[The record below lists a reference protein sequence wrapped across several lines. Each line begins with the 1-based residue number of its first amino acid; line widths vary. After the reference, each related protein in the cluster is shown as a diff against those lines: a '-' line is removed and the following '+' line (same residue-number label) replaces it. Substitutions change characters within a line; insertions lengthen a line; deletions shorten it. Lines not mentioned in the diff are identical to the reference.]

1 MKKLIVAA
9 MLVLG
14 ATSAFAGDSDA
25 LKAVMKAKTYAEAEA
40 LVKQNLGQFANDA
53 EKAKAYNKLV
63 DLGMKVFNEQQTI
76 QQTNQLMKKNDPV
89 DENVMNEGAYNA
101 LMNAIECYKY
111 DQLPNAK
118 GKVAPKFNG
127 NATRVWGARQQLV
140 NAGQTAAQ
148 NNKEA
153 DVLKYWGTF
162 LDTDNEPLFASVDQK
177 QKDSEKDYI
186 GQVALFA
193 ARYAYQAKDAARCEK
208 YCDIAMKSEKEAKDA
223 LNLKLYV
230 MKDGLKTHEDS
241 LAYVNKLKDIFAKDE
256 TNEVVL
262 DGLKT
267 REDSLNYVNKLKGIF
282 AQDETNEV
290 VLDGLNSMYSSLK
303 MEKEQAELLDNA
315 IAKNPNNFVA
325 LANKGMMYIQKNDAD
340 NAIKCLK
347 QALAAK
353 EDNVVVLTYLGACY
367 NSKAGNLQDP
377 NGRKVVYQEAIKVL
391 DKAKQLD
398 PEKAQANWGYTRYQA
413 YYGYYG
419 PNAAE
424 TKQAEAESK

>member
-9 MLVLG
+9 MMVLG

-40 LVKQNLGQFANDA
+40 LLKQNLGQLANDA

-63 DLGMKVFNEQQTI
+63 DLSMKAYNDQQSI
-76 QQTNQLMKKNDPV
+76 MQTNQIMKKNDPI
-89 DENVMNEGAYNA
+89 DENAMNEGAYNA

-118 GKVAPKFNG
+118 GKVAPKFG
-127 NATRVWGARQQLV
+127 SNAARVWAARVQLV

-148 NNKEA
+148 NNKA
-153 DVLKYWGTF
+153 DEVLKYWGAF
-162 LDTDNEPLFASVDQK
+162 LDTDSEPLFASIDAK
-177 QKDSEKDYI
+177 QKDGEKEYI

-230 MKDGLKTHEDS
+230 MKDGLKTHADS
-241 LAYVNKLKDIFAKDE
+241 LAYVD
-256 TNEVVL
+256 
-262 DGLKT
+262 
-267 REDSLNYVNKLKGIF
+267 KLKGLY
-282 AQDETNEV
+282 AQDENNDV
-290 VLDGLNSMYSSLK
+290 VLDGLNSMYSSMQ
-303 MEKEQAELLDNA
+303 MEKEQEALLNA
-315 IAKNPNNFVA
+315 VIAKNPSNFVA
-325 LANKGMMYIQKNDAD
+325 LANLGMMYIQKNDAD
-340 NAIKCLK
+340 NAIKNLK
-347 QALAAK
+347 LALAAK
-353 EDNVVVLTYLGACY
+353 PDNVTVLTYLGACY
-367 NSKAGNLQDP
+367 NSKAGALQDP
-377 NGRKVVYQEAIKVL
+377 NGRKVVYKEAVKVL
-391 DKAKQLD
+391 DKAKELD

-419 PNAAE
+419 PTAAE
-424 TKQAEAESK
+424 TKKAEEESK

>member
-63 DLGMKVFNEQQTI
+63 DLGMKDFNDQQSI

-148 NNKEA
+148 NNKA
-153 DVLKYWGTF
+153 DEVLKYWGAF
-162 LDTDNEPLFASVDQK
+162 LDTDSEPLFASVDAK
-177 QKDSEKDYI
+177 QKEAEKEYI

-208 YCDIAMKSEKEAKDA
+208 YCDIAMTSEKEAKDA

-230 MKDGLKTHEDS
+230 MKDGLKT
-241 LAYVNKLKDIFAKDE
+241 K
-256 TNEVVL
+256 
-262 DGLKT
+262 
-267 REDSLNYVNKLKGIF
+267 EDSLNYVNKLKDLY
-282 AQDETNEV
+282 AKDPSNEV
-290 VLDGLNSMYSSLK
+290 MLDGLNSMYSALK
-303 MEKEQAELLDNA
+303 MEKEQTELLDAA
-315 IAKNPNNFVA
+315 IAKDPKNFVA
-325 LANKGMMYIQKNDAD
+325 LANKGMMYIQKNDAN

-347 QALAAK
+347 QALEAK
-353 EDNVVVLTYLGACY
+353 PDNVVVMTYLGACY
-367 NSKAGNLQDP
+367 NSKAGEIQAVQ
-377 NGRKVVYQEAIKVL
+377 GRKVVYQEAIKIL
-391 DKAKQLD
+391 DKAKELD

-419 PNAAE
+419 PNAPE
-424 TKQAEAESK
+424 TKKAEEESK

>member
-40 LVKQNLGQFANDA
+40 LLKQNLGQLANDA

-63 DLGMKVFNEQQTI
+63 DLGMKAYNDQQSI
-76 QQTNQLMKKNDPV
+76 MQTNQIMKKNDPI
-89 DENVMNEGAYNA
+89 DENAMNEGAYNA

-118 GKVAPKFNG
+118 GKVAPKFG
-127 NATRVWGARQQLV
+127 SNAARVWAARVQLV

-148 NNKEA
+148 NNKA
-153 DVLKYWGTF
+153 DEVLKYWGAF
-162 LDTDNEPLFASVDQK
+162 LDTDSEPLFAGIDAK
-177 QKDSEKDYI
+177 QKDGEKEYI

-230 MKDGLKTHEDS
+230 MKDGLKTHADS
-241 LAYVNKLKDIFAKDE
+241 LAYVD
-256 TNEVVL
+256 
-262 DGLKT
+262 
-267 REDSLNYVNKLKGIF
+267 KLKGLY
-282 AQDETNEV
+282 AQDENNEV
-290 VLDGLNSMYSSLK
+290 ILDGLNSMYSSMQ
-303 MEKEQAELLDNA
+303 MEKEQEALLNAA
-315 IAKNPNNFVA
+315 IAKNPSNFVA
-325 LANKGMMYIQKNDAD
+325 LANLGMMYIRKNDAD
-340 NAIKCLK
+340 NAIKNLK
-347 QALAAK
+347 LALAAK
-353 EDNVVVLTYLGACY
+353 PDNVTVLTYLGACY
-367 NSKAGNLQDP
+367 NSKAGALQDP
-377 NGRKVVYQEAIKVL
+377 NGRKVVYKEAIKVL
-391 DKAKQLD
+391 DKAKELD

-419 PNAAE
+419 PTAAE
-424 TKQAEAESK
+424 TKKAEEESK

>member
-148 NNKEA
+148 NNKA
-153 DVLKYWGTF
+153 DEVLKYWGAF
-162 LDTDNEPLFASVDQK
+162 LDTDSEPLFASVDAK
-177 QKDSEKDYI
+177 QKEAEKEYI

-208 YCDIAMKSEKEAKDA
+208 YCDIAMTSEKEAKDA

-230 MKDGLKTHEDS
+230 MKDGLKTKEDS
-241 LAYVNKLKDIFAKDE
+241 LTYVNKLKDLYAKDPS
-256 TNEVVL
+256 NDVM
-262 DGLKT
+262 
-267 REDSLNYVNKLKGIF
+267 
-282 AQDETNEV
+282 
-290 VLDGLNSMYSSLK
+290 LDGLNSMYSALK
-303 MEKEQAELLDNA
+303 MEKEQTELLDAA
-315 IAKNPNNFVA
+315 IAKDPKNFVA
-325 LANKGMMYIQKNDAD
+325 LANKGMMYIQKNDAN

-347 QALAAK
+347 QALEAK
-353 EDNVVVLTYLGACY
+353 PDNVVVMTYLGACY
-367 NSKAGNLQDP
+367 NSKAGEIQAVQ
-377 NGRKVVYQEAIKVL
+377 GRKVVYQEAIKIL
-391 DKAKQLD
+391 DKAKELD

-419 PNAAE
+419 PNAPE
-424 TKQAEAESK
+424 TKKAEEESK

>member
-9 MLVLG
+9 MMVLG

-40 LVKQNLGQFANDA
+40 LLKQNLGQLANDA

-63 DLGMKVFNEQQTI
+63 DLGMKAYNDQQSI
-76 QQTNQLMKKNDPV
+76 MQTNQIMKKNDPI
-89 DENVMNEGAYNA
+89 DENAMNEGAYNA

-118 GKVAPKFNG
+118 GKVAPKFG
-127 NATRVWGARQQLV
+127 SNAARVWAARVQLV

-148 NNKEA
+148 NNKA
-153 DVLKYWGTF
+153 DEVLKYWGAF
-162 LDTDNEPLFASVDQK
+162 LDTDSEPLFASIDAK
-177 QKDSEKDYI
+177 QKDGEKEYI

-230 MKDGLKTHEDS
+230 MKDGLKTHADS
-241 LAYVNKLKDIFAKDE
+241 LAYVDKLK
-256 TNEVVL
+256 VL
-262 DGLKT
+262 
-267 REDSLNYVNKLKGIF
+267 Y
-282 AQDETNEV
+282 AQDENNEV
-290 VLDGLNSMYSSLK
+290 ILDGLNSMYSSMK
-303 MEKEQAELLDNA
+303 MEKEQEALLNAA
-315 IAKNPNNFVA
+315 IAKNPSNFVA
-325 LANKGMMYIQKNDAD
+325 LANLGMMYIQKNDAD
-340 NAIKCLK
+340 NAIKNLK
-347 QALAAK
+347 LALAAK
-353 EDNVVVLTYLGACY
+353 PDNVTVLTYLGACY
-367 NSKAGNLQDP
+367 NSKAGALQDP
-377 NGRKVVYQEAIKVL
+377 NGRKVVYKEAIKVL
-391 DKAKQLD
+391 DKAKELD

-419 PNAAE
+419 PTAAE
-424 TKQAEAESK
+424 TKKAEEESK

>member
-63 DLGMKVFNEQQTI
+63 DLGMKDFNDQQSI

-148 NNKEA
+148 NNKA
-153 DVLKYWGTF
+153 DEVLKYWGAF
-162 LDTDNEPLFASVDQK
+162 LDTDSEPLFAAVDAK
-177 QKDSEKDYI
+177 QKEAEKEYI

-208 YCDIAMKSEKEAKDA
+208 YCDIAMTSEKEAKDA

-230 MKDGLKTHEDS
+230 MKDGLKT
-241 LAYVNKLKDIFAKDE
+241 K
-256 TNEVVL
+256 
-262 DGLKT
+262 
-267 REDSLNYVNKLKGIF
+267 EDSLNYVNKLKDLY
-282 AQDETNEV
+282 AKDPSNDV
-290 VLDGLNSMYSSLK
+290 MLDGLNSMYSALK
-303 MEKEQAELLDNA
+303 MEKEQTELLDAA
-315 IAKNPNNFVA
+315 IAKDPKNFVA
-325 LANKGMMYIQKNDAD
+325 LANKGMMYIQKNDAN

-347 QALAAK
+347 QALEAK
-353 EDNVVVLTYLGACY
+353 PDNVVVMTYLGACY
-367 NSKAGNLQDP
+367 NSKAGEIQAVQ
-377 NGRKVVYQEAIKVL
+377 GRKVVYQEAIKIL
-391 DKAKQLD
+391 DKAKELD

-419 PNAAE
+419 PNAPE
-424 TKQAEAESK
+424 TKKAEEESK

>member
-63 DLGMKVFNEQQTI
+63 DLGMKDFNDQQSI

-148 NNKEA
+148 NNKA
-153 DVLKYWGTF
+153 DEVLKYWGAF
-162 LDTDNEPLFASVDQK
+162 LDTDAEPLFAAVDAK
-177 QKDSEKDYI
+177 QKEAEKEYI

-208 YCDIAMKSEKEAKDA
+208 YCDIAMTSEKEAKDA

-230 MKDGLKTHEDS
+230 MKDGLKTKEDS
-241 LAYVNKLKDIFAKDE
+241 LTYVNKLKDLYAKDPS
-256 TNEVVL
+256 NEVM
-262 DGLKT
+262 
-267 REDSLNYVNKLKGIF
+267 
-282 AQDETNEV
+282 
-290 VLDGLNSMYSSLK
+290 LDGLNSMYSSLK
-303 MEKEQAELLDNA
+303 MEKEQAELLDAA
-315 IAKNPNNFVA
+315 IAKDPKNFVA

-347 QALAAK
+347 QALDAK
-353 EDNVVVLTYLGACY
+353 PDNVVVMTYLGACY
-367 NSKAGNLQDP
+367 NSKASDIQAVQ
-377 NGRKVVYQEAIKVL
+377 GRKVVYQEAIKVL
-391 DKAKQLD
+391 DKAKEID
-398 PEKAQANWGYTRYQA
+398 PDKAQANWGYTRYQA

-419 PNAAE
+419 PNAPE
-424 TKQAEAESK
+424 TKKAEEESK

>member
-9 MLVLG
+9 MMVLG

-63 DLGMKVFNEQQTI
+63 DLGMKAYNDQQSI
-76 QQTNQLMKKNDPV
+76 IQTNQIMKKNDPI
-89 DENVMNEGAYNA
+89 DENAMNEGAYNA
-101 LMNAIECYKY
+101 LMSAIECYKY

-118 GKVAPKFNG
+118 GKVAPKFGG
-127 NATRVWGARQQLV
+127 NAARVWSARVQLV

-148 NNKEA
+148 NNKA
-153 DVLKYWGTF
+153 DEVLKYWGAF
-162 LDTDNEPLFASVDQK
+162 LDTDSEPLFASIDAK
-177 QKDSEKDYI
+177 QKDGEKEYI

-230 MKDGLKTHEDS
+230 MKDGLKTHADS
-241 LAYVNKLKDIFAKDE
+241 LAYVD
-256 TNEVVL
+256 
-262 DGLKT
+262 
-267 REDSLNYVNKLKGIF
+267 KLKGLY
-282 AQDETNEV
+282 AQDENNEV
-290 VLDGLNSMYSSLK
+290 ILDGLNSMYSSMK
-303 MEKEQAELLDNA
+303 MEKEQEALLNAA
-315 IAKNPNNFVA
+315 IAKNPSNFVA
-325 LANKGMMYIQKNDAD
+325 LANLGMMYIQKNDAD
-340 NAIKCLK
+340 NAIKNLK
-347 QALAAK
+347 LALAAK
-353 EDNVVVLTYLGACY
+353 PDNVTVLTYLGACY
-367 NSKAGNLQDP
+367 NSKAGALQDP
-377 NGRKVVYQEAIKVL
+377 NGRKVVYKEAIKVL
-391 DKAKQLD
+391 DKAKELD

-419 PNAAE
+419 PTAAE
-424 TKQAEAESK
+424 TKKAEEESK

>member
-148 NNKEA
+148 NNKA
-153 DVLKYWGTF
+153 DEVLKYWGAF
-162 LDTDNEPLFASVDQK
+162 LDTDSEPLFASVDAK
-177 QKDSEKDYI
+177 QKEAEREYI

-208 YCDIAMKSEKEAKDA
+208 YCDIAMTSEKEAKDA

-230 MKDGLKTHEDS
+230 MKDGLKT
-241 LAYVNKLKDIFAKDE
+241 K
-256 TNEVVL
+256 
-262 DGLKT
+262 
-267 REDSLNYVNKLKGIF
+267 EDSLNYVNKLKDLY
-282 AQDETNEV
+282 AKDPSNDV
-290 VLDGLNSMYSSLK
+290 MLDGLNSMYSALK
-303 MEKEQAELLDNA
+303 MEKEQTELLDAA
-315 IAKNPNNFVA
+315 IAKDPKNFVA
-325 LANKGMMYIQKNDAD
+325 LANKGMMYIQKNDAN

-347 QALAAK
+347 QALEAK
-353 EDNVVVLTYLGACY
+353 PDNVVVMTYLGACY
-367 NSKAGNLQDP
+367 NSKAGEIQAVQ
-377 NGRKVVYQEAIKVL
+377 GRKVVYQEAIKIL
-391 DKAKQLD
+391 DKAKELD

-419 PNAAE
+419 PNAPE
-424 TKQAEAESK
+424 TKKAEEESK

>member
-9 MLVLG
+9 MMVLG

-40 LVKQNLGQFANDA
+40 LLKQNLGQLANDA

-63 DLGMKVFNEQQTI
+63 DLGMKAYNDQQSI
-76 QQTNQLMKKNDPV
+76 MQTNQIMKKNDPI
-89 DENVMNEGAYNA
+89 DENAMNEGAYNA

-118 GKVAPKFNG
+118 GKVAPKFG
-127 NATRVWGARQQLV
+127 SNAARVWAARVQLV

-148 NNKEA
+148 NNKA
-153 DVLKYWGTF
+153 DEVLKYWGAF
-162 LDTDNEPLFASVDQK
+162 LDTDSEPLFAGIDAK
-177 QKDSEKDYI
+177 QKDGEKEYI

-230 MKDGLKTHEDS
+230 MKDGLKTHADS
-241 LAYVNKLKDIFAKDE
+241 LAYVDKLK
-256 TNEVVL
+256 
-262 DGLKT
+262 
-267 REDSLNYVNKLKGIF
+267 SLY
-282 AQDETNEV
+282 AQDENNDV
-290 VLDGLNSMYSSLK
+290 ILDGLNSMYSSMK
-303 MEKEQAELLDNA
+303 MEKEQEALLNAA
-315 IAKNPNNFVA
+315 IAKNPSNFVA
-325 LANKGMMYIQKNDAD
+325 LANLGMMYIQKNDAD
-340 NAIKCLK
+340 NAIKNLK
-347 QALAAK
+347 LALAAK
-353 EDNVVVLTYLGACY
+353 PDNVTVLTYLGACY
-367 NSKAGNLQDP
+367 NSKAGALQDP
-377 NGRKVVYQEAIKVL
+377 NGRKVVYKEAVKVL
-391 DKAKQLD
+391 DKAKELD

-419 PNAAE
+419 PTAAE
-424 TKQAEAESK
+424 TKKAEEESK

>member
-40 LVKQNLGQFANDA
+40 LLKQNLGQLANDA

-63 DLGMKVFNEQQTI
+63 DLSMKAYNDQQSI
-76 QQTNQLMKKNDPV
+76 MQTNQIMKKNDPI
-89 DENVMNEGAYNA
+89 DENAMNEGAYNA

-118 GKVAPKFNG
+118 GKVAPKFG
-127 NATRVWGARQQLV
+127 SNAARVWAARVQLV

-148 NNKEA
+148 NNKA
-153 DVLKYWGTF
+153 DEVLKYWGAF
-162 LDTDNEPLFASVDQK
+162 LDTDSEPLFASVDAK
-177 QKDSEKDYI
+177 QKDGEKEYI

-230 MKDGLKTHEDS
+230 MKDGLKTHADS
-241 LAYVNKLKDIFAKDE
+241 LAYVD
-256 TNEVVL
+256 
-262 DGLKT
+262 
-267 REDSLNYVNKLKGIF
+267 KLKGLY
-282 AQDETNEV
+282 AQDENNDV
-290 VLDGLNSMYSSLK
+290 ILDGLNSMYSSMQ
-303 MEKEQAELLDNA
+303 MEKEQEALLNAA
-315 IAKNPNNFVA
+315 IAKNPSNFVA
-325 LANKGMMYIQKNDAD
+325 LANLGMMYIQKNDAD
-340 NAIKCLK
+340 NAIKNLK
-347 QALAAK
+347 LALAAK
-353 EDNVVVLTYLGACY
+353 PDNVTVLTYLGACY
-367 NSKAGNLQDP
+367 NSKAGALQDP
-377 NGRKVVYQEAIKVL
+377 NGRKVVYKEAIKVL
-391 DKAKQLD
+391 DKAKELD

-419 PNAAE
+419 PTAAE
-424 TKQAEAESK
+424 TKKAEEESK

>member
-40 LVKQNLGQFANDA
+40 LVKQNLSQFANDA

-148 NNKEA
+148 NNKA
-153 DVLKYWGTF
+153 DEVLKYWGAF
-162 LDTDNEPLFASVDQK
+162 LDTDSEPLFASVDAK
-177 QKDSEKDYI
+177 QKEAEKEYI

-208 YCDIAMKSEKEAKDA
+208 YCDIAMTSEKEAKDA

-230 MKDGLKTHEDS
+230 MKDGLKT
-241 LAYVNKLKDIFAKDE
+241 K
-256 TNEVVL
+256 
-262 DGLKT
+262 
-267 REDSLNYVNKLKGIF
+267 EDSLNYVNKLKDLY
-282 AQDETNEV
+282 AKDPSNDV
-290 VLDGLNSMYSSLK
+290 MLDGLNSMYSALK
-303 MEKEQAELLDNA
+303 MEKEQTELLDAA
-315 IAKNPNNFVA
+315 IAKDPKNFVA
-325 LANKGMMYIQKNDAD
+325 LANKGMMYIQKNDAN

-347 QALAAK
+347 QALEAK
-353 EDNVVVLTYLGACY
+353 PDNVVVMTYLGACY
-367 NSKAGNLQDP
+367 NSKAGEIQAVQ
-377 NGRKVVYQEAIKVL
+377 GRKVVYQEAIKIL
-391 DKAKQLD
+391 DKAKELD

-419 PNAAE
+419 PNAPE
-424 TKQAEAESK
+424 TKKAEEESK

>member
-148 NNKEA
+148 NNKA
-153 DVLKYWGTF
+153 DEVLKYWGAF
-162 LDTDNEPLFASVDQK
+162 LDTDSEPLFASVDAK
-177 QKDSEKDYI
+177 QKEAEKEYI

-208 YCDIAMKSEKEAKDA
+208 YCDIAMTSEKEAKDA

-230 MKDGLKTHEDS
+230 MKDGLKT
-241 LAYVNKLKDIFAKDE
+241 K
-256 TNEVVL
+256 
-262 DGLKT
+262 
-267 REDSLNYVNKLKGIF
+267 EDSLNYVNKLKDLY
-282 AQDETNEV
+282 AKDPSNDV
-290 VLDGLNSMYSSLK
+290 MLDGLNSMYSALK
-303 MEKEQAELLDNA
+303 MEKEQTELLDAA
-315 IAKNPNNFVA
+315 IAKDPKNFVA
-325 LANKGMMYIQKNDAD
+325 LANKGMMYIQKNDAN

-347 QALAAK
+347 QALEAK
-353 EDNVVVLTYLGACY
+353 PDNVVVMTYLGACY
-367 NSKAGNLQDP
+367 NSKAGEIQAVQ
-377 NGRKVVYQEAIKVL
+377 GRKVVYQEAIKIL
-391 DKAKQLD
+391 DKAKELD

-419 PNAAE
+419 PTAAE
-424 TKQAEAESK
+424 TKKAEEESK

>member
-148 NNKEA
+148 NNKA
-153 DVLKYWGTF
+153 DEVLKYWGAF
-162 LDTDNEPLFASVDQK
+162 LDTDSEPLFAAVDAK
-177 QKDSEKDYI
+177 QKEAEKEYI

-193 ARYAYQAKDAARCEK
+193 ARYAYQAKDVARCEK
-208 YCDIAMKSEKEAKDA
+208 YCDIAMTSEKEAKDA

-230 MKDGLKTHEDS
+230 MKDGLKT
-241 LAYVNKLKDIFAKDE
+241 K
-256 TNEVVL
+256 
-262 DGLKT
+262 
-267 REDSLNYVNKLKGIF
+267 EDSLNYVNKLKDLY
-282 AQDETNEV
+282 AKDPSNEV
-290 VLDGLNSMYSSLK
+290 MLDGLNSMYSALK
-303 MEKEQAELLDNA
+303 MEKEQTELLDAA
-315 IAKNPNNFVA
+315 IAKDPKNFVA
-325 LANKGMMYIQKNDAD
+325 LANKGMMYIQKNDAN

-347 QALAAK
+347 QALEAK
-353 EDNVVVLTYLGACY
+353 PDNVVVMTYLGACY
-367 NSKAGNLQDP
+367 NSKASEIQAVQ
-377 NGRKVVYQEAIKVL
+377 GRKVVYQEAIKIL
-391 DKAKQLD
+391 DKAKELD

-419 PNAAE
+419 PNAPE
-424 TKQAEAESK
+424 TKKAEEESK

>member
-40 LVKQNLGQFANDA
+40 LLKQNLGQFANDA

-63 DLGMKVFNEQQTI
+63 DLGMKDFNDQQSI

-148 NNKEA
+148 NNKA
-153 DVLKYWGTF
+153 DEVLKYWGAF
-162 LDTDNEPLFASVDQK
+162 LDTDSEPLFAAVDAK
-177 QKDSEKDYI
+177 QKEAEKEYI

-208 YCDIAMKSEKEAKDA
+208 YCDIAMTSEKEAKDA

-230 MKDGLKTHEDS
+230 MKNGLKT
-241 LAYVNKLKDIFAKDE
+241 K
-256 TNEVVL
+256 
-262 DGLKT
+262 
-267 REDSLNYVNKLKGIF
+267 EDSLNYVNKLKDLY
-282 AQDETNEV
+282 AKDPSNEV
-290 VLDGLNSMYSSLK
+290 MLDGLNSMYSALK
-303 MEKEQAELLDNA
+303 MEKEQTELLDAA
-315 IAKNPNNFVA
+315 IAKDPKNFVA
-325 LANKGMMYIQKNDAD
+325 LANKGMMYIQKNDAN

-347 QALAAK
+347 QALEAK
-353 EDNVVVLTYLGACY
+353 PDNVVVMTYLGACY
-367 NSKAGNLQDP
+367 NSKAGEIQAVQ
-377 NGRKVVYQEAIKVL
+377 GRKVVYQEAIKIL
-391 DKAKQLD
+391 DKAKELD

-419 PNAAE
+419 PNAPE
-424 TKQAEAESK
+424 TKKAEEESK

>member
-9 MLVLG
+9 MMVLG

-25 LKAVMKAKTYAEAEA
+25 LKAIMKAKTYAEAEA
-40 LVKQNLGQFANDA
+40 LVKQNLGQLADNA

-63 DLGMKVFNEQQTI
+63 DLGMKAFNDQQTI

-89 DENVMNEGAYNA
+89 DEAAMNEGAYNA
-101 LMNAIECYKY
+101 LVNAIECYKY

-127 NATRVWGARQQLV
+127 NATRVWGARIQLV

-148 NNKEA
+148 NNKAE
-153 DVLKYWGTF
+153 DVLKYWGAF
-162 LDTDNEPLFASVDQK
+162 LDTDKEALFASVDQK

-208 YCDIAMKSEKEAKDA
+208 YCDIAMNSEKEAKDA

-241 LAYVNKLKDIFAKDE
+241 LNYVNKLKDLYVKDSK
-256 TNEVVL
+256 NDV
-262 DGLKT
+262 
-267 REDSLNYVNKLKGIF
+267 I
-282 AQDETNEV
+282 
-290 VLDGLNSMYSSLK
+290 LDGLNSMYASLR
-303 MEKEQAELLDNA
+303 MEKEQVALLDAA
-315 IAKNPNNFVA
+315 IAADPNNFVA
-325 LANKGMMYIQKNDAD
+325 LANKGMYYIQKNDAD

-347 QALAAK
+347 TALDAK
-353 EDNVVVLTYLGACY
+353 PDNVVVLTYLGACY
-367 NSKAGNLQDP
+367 NSKAGALQDP

-391 DKAKQLD
+391 DKAKELD

-413 YYGYYG
+413 YYGFYG
-419 PNAAE
+419 PNAAQ
-424 TKQAEAESK
+424 TKQAEEESK

>member
-40 LVKQNLGQFANDA
+40 LLKQNLGQLANDA

-63 DLGMKVFNEQQTI
+63 DLSMKAYNDQQSI
-76 QQTNQLMKKNDPV
+76 MQTNQIMKKNDPI
-89 DENVMNEGAYNA
+89 DENAMNEGAYNA

-118 GKVAPKFNG
+118 GKVAPKFG
-127 NATRVWGARQQLV
+127 SNAARVWAARVQLV

-148 NNKEA
+148 NNKA
-153 DVLKYWGTF
+153 DEVLKYWGAF
-162 LDTDNEPLFASVDQK
+162 LDTDSEPLFAGIDAK
-177 QKDSEKDYI
+177 QKDGEKEYI

-230 MKDGLKTHEDS
+230 MKDGLKTHADS
-241 LAYVNKLKDIFAKDE
+241 LAYVD
-256 TNEVVL
+256 
-262 DGLKT
+262 
-267 REDSLNYVNKLKGIF
+267 KLKGLY
-282 AQDETNEV
+282 AQDENNDV
-290 VLDGLNSMYSSLK
+290 ILDGLNSMYSSMQ
-303 MEKEQAELLDNA
+303 MEKEQEALLNAA
-315 IAKNPNNFVA
+315 IAKNPSNFVA
-325 LANKGMMYIQKNDAD
+325 LANLGMMYIRKNDAD
-340 NAIKCLK
+340 NAIKNLK
-347 QALAAK
+347 LALAAK
-353 EDNVVVLTYLGACY
+353 PDNVTVLTYLGACY
-367 NSKAGNLQDP
+367 NSKAGALQDP
-377 NGRKVVYQEAIKVL
+377 NGRKVVYKEAIKVL
-391 DKAKQLD
+391 DKAKELD

-419 PNAAE
+419 PTAAE
-424 TKQAEAESK
+424 TKKAEEESK

>member
-40 LVKQNLGQFANDA
+40 LLKQNLGQFANDA

-63 DLGMKVFNEQQTI
+63 DLGMKDFNDQQSI

-148 NNKEA
+148 NNKA
-153 DVLKYWGTF
+153 DEVLKYWGAF
-162 LDTDNEPLFASVDQK
+162 LDTDSEPLFAAVDAK
-177 QKDSEKDYI
+177 QKEAEKEYI

-193 ARYAYQAKDAARCEK
+193 ARYAYQAKDAVRCEK
-208 YCDIAMKSEKEAKDA
+208 YCDIAMTSEKEAKDA

-230 MKDGLKTHEDS
+230 MKDGLKT
-241 LAYVNKLKDIFAKDE
+241 K
-256 TNEVVL
+256 
-262 DGLKT
+262 
-267 REDSLNYVNKLKGIF
+267 EDSLNYVNKLKDLY
-282 AQDETNEV
+282 AKDPSNEV
-290 VLDGLNSMYSSLK
+290 MLDGLNSMYSALK
-303 MEKEQAELLDNA
+303 MEKEQTELLDAA
-315 IAKNPNNFVA
+315 IAKDPKNFVA
-325 LANKGMMYIQKNDAD
+325 LANKGMMYIQKNDAN

-347 QALAAK
+347 QALEAK
-353 EDNVVVLTYLGACY
+353 PDNVVVMTYLGACY
-367 NSKAGNLQDP
+367 NSKAGEIQAVQ
-377 NGRKVVYQEAIKVL
+377 GRKVVYQEAIKIL
-391 DKAKQLD
+391 DKAKELD

-419 PNAAE
+419 PNAPE
-424 TKQAEAESK
+424 TKKAEEESK